1 MHVCGDSTPL
11 LPSPP
16 FPLSLCDCVQFV
28 ELEGCSH
35 LLEFWYM
42 AENFS
47 KDLFSQPGHR
57 SNEADLE
64 LAMHIYDR

>member
-1 MHVCGDSTPL
+1 
-11 LPSPP
+11 
-16 FPLSLCDCVQFV
+16 
-28 ELEGCSH
+28 
-35 LLEFWYM
+35 M